1 MRYAAGIDLGTTF
14 TSAAVADAAGTR
26 VVPLSPEV
34 VVPSL
39 AYGAPDGTL
48 LTGEAAEDAPADPG
62 RLGRGFKR
70 RLGDPTPLLL
80 GGRAYTPTAL
90 MAAQLRAVL
99 DQVTDAMGGPPAS
112 IVLTCPAIW
121 GPYRREQFAEVPRLA
136 DVADFRLITEPEAAA
151 THYSRERTLGDG
163 EVVAVYD
170 LGGGTLDTT
179 VLRVRPGGMDILGT
193 PEGMEHLGGMD
204 LDDAL
209 FAHLDERLDG
219 AITRL
224 DPADPAES
232 EAVARIR
239 ALCVHAKVEL
249 STEPD
254 VTVTVPLPSGPRE
267 LTITR
272 PEFDAVIRPS
282 LELTVGALE
291 RTVASAGLRGDEL
304 SAVLLAGGSSRVP
317 LVRQLVSEAF
327 GKPVRAAHHPKFT
340 VALGAAAL
348 AARALAD
355 PEPAHSATTPPPTG
369 PQPVGPQPPG
379 PRRGRLRALAAGA
392 VLVVAAGLVVVLA
405 AHTVSKTIATTT
417 TVTTTTKASS
427 EPGPAPTTSTP
438 SSTKEAPPSSKS
450 APSSVR
456 SETTRPSVTKTAQ
469 GQPPPREIKLRSEV
483 TNMCVGIRGANAG
496 TPTNNDLTQSR
507 CDEHPDA
514 NQKWFYT
521 VPHPKAGPN
530 GSDLLMFSHI
540 GDANDT
546 ARYCFDLPAFASQPA
561 GTKVVVSTCN
571 GNLDDNQQWWVD
583 RDAASGTVRI
593 RNHASGGRCLA
604 LERDEAWPEGA
615 PVTIEECTDNTA
627 RWFMVET
634 GAAGR

>member
-1 MRYAAGIDLGTTF
+1 MRYAVGIDLGTTF
-14 TSAAVADAAGTR
+14 ASAAVSDAAGTR
-26 VVPLSPEV
+26 MVPLSPEM

-39 AYGAPDGTL
+39 AYCTPDGTL
-48 LTGEAAEDAPADPG
+48 LTGTAAENAPADPH

-99 DQVTDAMGGPPAS
+99 DQVTDAMGGTPAS

-136 DVADFRLITEPEAAA
+136 DVTDFHLITEPEAAA
-151 THYSRERTLGDG
+151 THYSRERALGDG

-179 VLRVRPGGMDILGT
+179 VLRMRSGGMDILGT
-193 PEGMEHLGGMD
+193 PEGLEHLGGMD

-219 AITRL
+219 AIGRL
-224 DPADPAES
+224 DPTDPAEAS
-232 EAVARIR
+232 ALARIR
-239 ALCVHAKVEL
+239 ALCVQTKVEL

-254 VTVTVPLPSGPRE
+254 VALTVPLPSGARE

-282 LELTVGALE
+282 LELTVGALR
-291 RTVASAGLRGDEL
+291 RTVASAGLRDDEL
-304 SAVLLAGGSSRVP
+304 SAVLLAGGSSQVP
-317 LVRQLVSEAF
+317 LVRQLLSEAF
-327 GKPVRAAHHPKFT
+327 EKPVRVAHHPKFT

-348 AARALAD
+348 AARPPAD
-355 PEPAHSATTPPPTG
+355 PRPVHSPDGVDAAPASTE
-369 PQPVGPQPPG
+369 QR
-379 PRRGRLRALAAGA
+379 PRRPKRLVLMALAA
-392 VLVVAAGLVVVLA
+392 LSVVAALVVVLV
-405 AHTVSKTIATTT
+405 TTRGTTTTATTT
-417 TVTTTTKASS
+417 TSTTTTPVTTTTA
-427 EPGPAPTTSTP
+427 APPESRTTTP
-438 SSTKEAPPSSKS
+438 SPVSTKNTPPTS
-450 APSSVR
+450 APSSAR
-456 SETTRPSVTKTAQ
+456 SAEPRPPSERKVYT
-469 GQPPPREIKLRSEV
+469 QPPPKEIKLRNEA
-483 TNMCVGIRGANAG
+483 TNMCVGIRGADAG
-496 TPTNNDLTQSR
+496 TPTNNVLRQSR

-521 VPHPKAGPN
+521 IPHSKAGPD
-530 GSDLLMFSHI
+530 GRDLLMFSHI
-540 GDANDT
+540 QDANDDDW
-546 ARYCFDLPAFASQPA
+546 YCFDLPAFGGQPA
-561 GTKVVVSTCN
+561 GTKVVTSVCN
-571 GNLDDNQQWWVD
+571 GNLDDNQQWWLD

-604 LERDEAWPEGA
+604 LERQEAWPEGA
-615 PVTIEECTDNTA
+615 PVTIEDCADSTS

-634 GAAGR
+634 SGS